1 MKKKLIFAILFSFV
15 ILETWA
21 QQGKAVIP
29 YRLVGG
35 KMIIE
40 MFVNGTSRNFIFD
53 TGGQTSLSPELCKE
67 MGLTPFQSIQVKDA
81 NSKDVTY
88 PLVLL
93 ESLATPDKGINFA
106 KVPVLEIGHFSFDC
120 FGVVGLIGSDLFA
133 SMIVEIDGKNKLITV
148 TTAEKQAKA
157 SLRRSQPFVDSGR
170 MPLIGLKIGTGNMIK
185 VLFDTGSSGFLG
197 LKIDDYEKLL
207 SAGILKNVVDGYGEG
222 GLSVGGMAAQSEVH
236 RVGLPDVSFG
246 KTRFTGIA
254 TVTSKAPYTL
264 LGTKLLEYGKVTIDY
279 SRKLFYFEANEEI
292 NSLSREY
299 PDFDIRV
306 KDGDLVVSVVW
317 EKMKGILDVG
327 DKVLKINGKRARK
340 YDFCESITKGIP
352 ELKVDGPIKMTIQTK
367 EGKKVISYKK

>member
-1 MKKKLIFAILFSFV
+1 MKKKLILVIVLSFV

-29 YRLVGG
+29 YRLLGG
-35 KMIIE
+35 KMIVE

-53 TGGQTSLSPELCKE
+53 TGGQTSLSPELCEE

-93 ESLATPDKGINFA
+93 ESLATPDRGINFA

-120 FGVVGLIGSDLFA
+120 FGIVGLIGSDLFVN
-133 SMIVEIDGKNKLITV
+133 MIVEIDGKNKLITI

-157 SLRRSQPFVDSGR
+157 SLRKSQSFAEPGV
-170 MPLIGLKIGTGNMIK
+170 MPLIGLKVGAGNRIK
-185 VLFDTGSSGFLG
+185 VLFDTGSGGFLG
-197 LKIDDYEKLL
+197 LKTDDYEKLL
-207 SAGILKNVVDGYGEG
+207 SAGVLGDVVDGYGEG
-222 GLSVGGMAAQSEVH
+222 GLGVGGIAAQSVVH
-236 RVGLPDVSFG
+236 RVGLPEVSLG
-246 KTRFTGIA
+246 KTRFTNIA

-264 LGTKLLEYGKVTIDY
+264 LGAKLLEYGKVTIDY
-279 SRKLFYFEANEEI
+279 SRQLFYFEANEEV
-292 NSLSREY
+292 NSLFREY

-306 KDGDLVVSVVW
+306 KDGDLIVSVVW
-317 EKMKGILDVG
+317 EKMKDVLEVG

-367 EGKKVISYKK
+367 KGKKVISYKK